1 MPGNCL
7 EYKKTMEK
15 KIPKSLRP
23 ILWSANS
30 RNLDQERDKN
40 YIVHQVLLYGDF
52 SNIKW
57 LFKIYSL
64 ENVRQ
69 VFLFSPKKIYPKPIF
84 RFIKN
89 FILDLKKVNLDEE
102 KYIRTSL

>member
-1 MPGNCL
+1 
-7 EYKKTMEK
+7 MEK

-30 RNLDQERDKN
+30 KNLDQERDKN

-52 SNIKW
+52 PNIKC

-69 VFLFSPKKIYPKPIF
+69 VFLSSPKKIYPKPIF